1 MSNQAPGRFDSSSL
15 VQLTL
20 VRFRLFLR
28 EPEAIFWIFIF
39 PILLAVGLGIAFR
52 NRPADV
58 LQVGATTAKLTRSLA
73 ADKSLSAST
82 LEEAAGRH
90 ALATGSILLLAIER
104 STGVVY
110 EYDDTNPD
118 ARTARLIADRAVQT
132 AAGRR
137 EAVHVDNQLVHE
149 TGARYIDFVV
159 PGLLGMNLM
168 SSAIWGLGFAIVEAR
183 QKKLLK
189 RLVASPMPRWQY
201 LASFLLSRL
210 VMLVIEVAA
219 FLGFAR
225 FVFGVPFRGPLWQ
238 LGVLCILTSLS
249 FAALGLLV
257 SSRAKTMEA
266 ASGLMNLVMLPMWI
280 LSGVF
285 FSATRFPAVIQPFVR
300 ALPLTAAIDSIRGNM
315 LQGLGLHQMVVPV
328 LTLLAWLIVPF
339 TISLRIFRW
348 K

>member
-1 MSNQAPGRFDSSSL
+1 MSKFSENSL
-15 VQLTL
+15 YQLTT

-58 LQVGATTAKLTRSLA
+58 LPVAATTPQLTQWLA
-73 ADKSLSAST
+73 ADKGLTAKT
-82 LEEAAGRH
+82 MDEAEGTH
-90 ALATGSILLLAIER
+90 ALATGTIELLAIQQP
-104 STGVVY
+104 SGVAY
-110 EYDDTNPD
+110 KFDDTNPD
-118 ARTARLIADRAVQT
+118 ARTARMVAERAIQT

-137 EAVHVDNQLVHE
+137 DAVPTQNVLVHE

-168 SSAIWGLGFAIVEAR
+168 GSAIWGLGFSLVEAR

-189 RLVASPMPRWQY
+189 RLVASPMARWQY
-201 LASFLLSRL
+201 LMSFLLSRL
-210 VMLVIEVAA
+210 LMLVVEVIA

-225 FVFGVPFRGPLWQ
+225 LVFGVPFRGSLWQ
-238 LGVLCILTSLS
+238 LGFLCVLTSLAFS
-249 FAALGLLV
+249 ALGLLI

-266 ASGLMNLVMLPMWI
+266 ASGLMNLLMLPMWI

-285 FSATRFPAVIQPFVR
+285 FSASRFPAVIQPFVR
-300 ALPLTAAIDSIRGNM
+300 ALPLTAANEALRANM
-315 LQGLGLHQMVVPV
+315 LQGTSLDHLVVPV
-328 LTLLAWLIVPF
+328 AILLAWLIVPF
-339 TISLRIFRW
+339 AVALRIFRW
-348 K
+348 R